1 MITRSMPLVI
11 NSLIPVSFYNT
22 GKRKNKKRTRKSF
35 TKGRE
40 DGNINGHS
48 TRETS
53 ERTLKTEQERIK
65 HNVNESL
72 EINRKQKKELNRPK
86 LSEEIEGQWRV

>member
-1 MITRSMPLVI
+1 M
-11 NSLIPVSFYNT
+11 
-22 GKRKNKKRTRKSF
+22 TRKSF

-48 TRETS
+48 TRESS

>member
-1 MITRSMPLVI
+1 MIKNIDTE
-11 NSLIPVSFYNT
+11 
-22 GKRKNKKRTRKSF
+22 GKKKENREKNKKRQKKSF
-35 TKGRE
+35 TKGRG

-72 EINRKQKKELNRPK
+72 EINRKQKRAKQTK
-86 LSEEIEGQWRV
+86 VV